1 MAKRISIKLT
11 DKNDWLLEAIEKEKK
26 NQNRPSINN
35 MIETIL
41 VSYFKKDVTKNKN
54 KNEKIFFSGEIES

>member
-11 DKNDWLLEAIEKEKK
+11 DKNDWLLDAIEKEKK
-26 NQNRPSINN
+26 LQNRPSINN

-41 VSYFKKDVTKNKN
+41 ISYFKKDVTKNKN

>member
-1 MAKRISIKLT
+1 MAKRISLKLT

-26 NQNRPSINN
+26 IQNRPSLNN

-41 VSYFKKDVTKNKN
+41 ISYFKKDKNNDK
-54 KNEKIFFSGEIES
+54 

>member
-1 MAKRISIKLT
+1 MAKRISLKLT

-26 NQNRPSINN
+26 TQNRPSLNN

-41 VSYFKKDVTKNKN
+41 ISYFKKEENK
-54 KNEKIFFSGEIES
+54 

>member
-1 MAKRISIKLT
+1 MAKRISLKLT

-26 NQNRPSINN
+26 IQNRPSLNN

-41 VSYFKKDVTKNKN
+41 ISYFKKEENK
-54 KNEKIFFSGEIES
+54 

>member
-26 NQNRPSINN
+26 VQNRPSINN

-41 VSYFKKDVTKNKN
+41 ISYFKKDVTKNKKGIYS
-54 KNEKIFFSGEIES
+54 KN

>member
-1 MAKRISIKLT
+1 MAKRISLKLT

-26 NQNRPSINN
+26 IQNRPSLNN

-41 VSYFKKDVTKNKN
+41 ISYFKKDENK
-54 KNEKIFFSGEIES
+54 